1 MAGRSRDTYKKRQ
14 KEVARAEKQREKAA
28 RRLDRKLHKNDPET
42 GEVVDASEDIED
54 LDHLDRL
61 DLEDLDK
68 EIAGIRP
75 LREGAIPRTRNQ
87 RHPWQRFLAVVA
99 RFQYRTRVR
108 MVPGTLSSLRF
119 TCSDSARSRV
129 STSITT

>member
-28 RRLDRKLHKNDPET
+28 RRLERKLHKNDPET
-42 GEVVDASEDIED
+42 GEVVDAAEDIED

-61 DLEDLDK
+61 DLDDLDK

-75 LREGAIPRTRNQ
+75 LHEAGP
-87 RHPWQRFLAVVA
+87 
-99 RFQYRTRVR
+99 
-108 MVPGTLSSLRF
+108 S
-119 TCSDSARSRV
+119 
-129 STSITT
+129 

>member
-42 GEVVDASEDIED
+42 GEAGDASEDNED

-61 DLEDLDK
+61 DLDDLDK
-68 EIAGIRP
+68 EAAGIQP
-75 LREGAIPRTRNQ
+75 LREVGP
-87 RHPWQRFLAVVA
+87 
-99 RFQYRTRVR
+99 
-108 MVPGTLSSLRF
+108 S
-119 TCSDSARSRV
+119 
-129 STSITT
+129 